1 MNSPRRQYIALIVI
15 VFTLSYDFKIAA
27 SNVEINPVQF
37 SDEFV
42 DFLQNMGSRVYKYRQ
57 KFDEPSTTERDR
69 IFPRVD
75 SAISTST
82 IHKTPSSLDGIL
94 MMKLVAFYENK
105 YTLNPSINPTT
116 AEVSTSPADPTHHG
130 FVEPHAVKTIKSQE
144 NGPGHISEIQEIKVI

>member
-1 MNSPRRQYIALIVI
+1 MNRPRRQNIVLII
-15 VFTLSYDFKIAA
+15 VFTLSFDFQTAA

-57 KFDEPSTTERDR
+57 KFDESRTTERDC

-75 SAISTST
+75 SVLTKSTVR
-82 IHKTPSSLDGIL
+82 KTPNSLNGIL

-105 YTLNPSINPTT
+105 YTLNPLIGPTPITT
-116 AEVSTSPADPTHHG
+116 ATVTTSRAVPTHRG
-130 FVEPHAVKTIKSQE
+130 VVELRAMKTSQE
-144 NGPGHISEIQEIKVI
+144 NGPEQFSEIQEIIVI